1 MPQTHHLLIAYAATN
16 ADGCTHALQTLRL
29 PHLERLL
36 AQLGRSAPEP
46 GQDSDPT
53 LPHERALAQA
63 LGLPSPA
70 TPWAAWESRTL
81 GQPCAWITPCHWQAG
96 ADQVLMH
103 PPEQLGLDA
112 AQERALL
119 AIVAPWLAQ
128 DGITLTYHAP
138 LRWLAC
144 GSTLADL
151 HTASLE
157 RVQGRDTSHWK
168 PQGTQARW
176 LQRLHTELQMLL
188 YNHPFNDERS
198 ARGLLPVNAFW
209 LHGAGQLDA
218 LPPPRSP
225 APQLDVSLRA
235 SALAGDWAAW
245 AQAWQALDAGP
256 VATLAAQAQAGHSV
270 YLSLCGENG
279 ALHWHSGAR
288 PWAQRI
294 QSLFRTQR
302 LLDVREQL

>member
-1 MPQTHHLLIAYAATN
+1 MPQTHHLLIAYAATD

-29 PHLERLL
+29 PHLERML

-128 DGITLTYHAP
+128 DGIRLTYHAP

-198 ARGLLPVNAFW
+198 ARGQWPVNAFW

-256 VATLAAQAQAGHSV
+256 VATLAAQAQVGHSV
-270 YLSLCGENG
+270 RLSLCGDNG

-288 PWAQRI
+288 PWTQRI
-294 QSLFRTQR
+294 QSLFLPQR